1 MNSLSIAQLAQFSGI
16 KAHTIRIWEQRYH
29 ALKPERT
36 EGNTRFYSG
45 MDLKRLLNIVSLID
59 QYKVSELCR
68 LNDKGLNSL
77 VEKVSSENKNN
88 SQELFISQL
97 IAAGIEFNEP
107 SFQKILSHCFLR
119 YGMAETY
126 KTIIYPALNR
136 MGLMWRTDQLPT
148 AHEHFISNMIRQK
161 LLTVTDSLALPKE
174 NAKKWILFLPEDEH
188 HEIGLLMAQYLL
200 RLRGEK
206 VYYLGANV
214 PVNTLFLA
222 SKIIKPDAL
231 LLFFVHNNFK
241 EDVDAY
247 LSDLSK
253 NCKHTNIYISGNE
266 KLISTIDLKRQV
278 NWLKTLEDLEK
289 AEK

>member
-16 KAHTIRIWEQRYH
+16 KAHTIRIWEQRYD

-45 MDLKRLLNIVSLID
+45 MDLKRLLNIVSLLD

-68 LNDKGLNSL
+68 MSDKNLNTL
-77 VEKVSSENKNN
+77 VEKVSVEDKNS

-119 YGMAETY
+119 YGIEDTY
-126 KTIIYPALNR
+126 KKIIHPALIR
-136 MGLMWRTDQLPT
+136 IGLLWRTDQLPT
-148 AHEHFISNMIRQK
+148 AQEHFISNMIRQK
-161 LLTVTDSLALPKE
+161 LLTVTDSLPLSKE
-174 NAKKWILFLPEDEH
+174 NAKKWILFLPEDEY
-188 HEIGLLMAQYLL
+188 HEIGLLMAQYIL

-214 PVNTLFLA
+214 PLNTLFLA
-222 SKIIKPDAL
+222 CKIIKPDAL
-231 LLFFVHNNFK
+231 LLFFVHNDFK
-241 EDVDAY
+241 EDVDVY

-253 NCKHTNIYISGNE
+253 NCKRTTIYVSGNE
-266 KLISTIDLKRQV
+266 NLINKLNLKRQV
-278 NWLKTLEDLEK
+278 TWLKTMEDLEN
-289 AEK
+289 AEM